1 MTHETITLPEV
12 SDDEHRTLNLLLEQL
27 NAKARR
33 NRLRAA
39 YYDMR
44 HAPRLIGSV
53 IPPQYWRAGIVLGW
67 SGKAVDTLARRT
79 NLDGF
84 IWPDGDLDSLGY
96 RELYEENNLGSEVS
110 QGTIS
115 SLIHSV
121 SFVVNTQGEDGE
133 PDSLMHFKDA
143 MNATGEW
150 NGRARRLD
158 NLLSVTSRS
167 TDGGDK
173 GKPTGLVLYLDGM
186 TLIGEKVDGKWVLK
200 DRQEHAWGVP
210 ADPLV
215 YKPRVG
221 RPFGSSRISRA
232 VMSLQ
237 DQATR
242 TAIRLEAHGDI
253 YAIPDLWLFGA
264 DESIFKNADGTQ
276 KETWQIV
283 MGRIKGVP
291 DDADATS
298 DALARADV
306 KQIPA
311 SSPQPHLDTF
321 KQQAQMFSGETSIP
335 LTSLGVSDMSNP
347 TSADSYIAS
356 REDLIAEAEG
366 ATDDWRTG
374 LRRSFIRGLAMRNGI
389 KASDIPTE
397 WLTID
402 TKWRSPIYL
411 SRAQQADAGMKQ
423 LTAIPW
429 LAETEVGLELLGLD
443 DQQMKRA
450 LAERRRIE
458 GGSVLERLRASAGA
472 PAEDA
477 AAVKAKADAMG
488 ILIRSG
494 VKPEDAAER
503 VGFAGMKFTGAVPVT
518 LRLPESEAVKLEGG
532 GGDEPSV

>member
-1 MTHETITLPEV
+1 MTHDVITLPGV
-12 SDDEHRTLNLLLEQL
+12 LDDENRTLNRLLEQL
-27 NAKARR
+27 DAKVRR

-84 IWPDGDLDSLGY
+84 VWPDGDLDSLGY
-96 RELYEENNLGSEVS
+96 RELWEGNNLGSEVS

-121 SFVVNTQGEDGE
+121 AFIINTRGLAGE
-133 PDSLMHFKDA
+133 PDALIHFKDA

-150 NGRARRLD
+150 NSRARRLD
-158 NLLSVTSRS
+158 NLLSITDRG
-167 TDGGDK
+167 TDGSDK
-173 GKPTGLVLYLDGM
+173 GKPTGLALYLDGK
-186 TLIGEKVDGKWVLK
+186 TYTAAKVDGRWAITN
-200 DRQEHAWGVP
+200 DHPEHAWGVP
-210 ADPLV
+210 AEPLV

-264 DESIFKNADGTQ
+264 DESIFKNADGSQ
-276 KETWQIV
+276 KESWQIV

-291 DDADATS
+291 DDADAP
-298 DALARADV
+298 DNLARADV

-321 KQQAQMFSGETSIP
+321 KQQAQLFSGETSIP
-335 LTSLGVSDMSNP
+335 LTSLGVSDTSNP

-366 ATDDWRTG
+366 ATDDWRPA
-374 LRRSFIRGLAMRNGI
+374 LRRASIRALAMQNNI
-389 KASDIPTE
+389 AADEIPAE
-397 WLTID
+397 WMTID

-443 DQQMKRA
+443 EQQMKRA
-450 LAERRRIE
+450 LSERRRSVGSGALAKLTE
-458 GGSVLERLRASAGA
+458 AARQVSGGTQQA
-472 PAEDA
+472 
-477 AAVKAKADAMG
+477 
-488 ILIRSG
+488 
-494 VKPEDAAER
+494 
-503 VGFAGMKFTGAVPVT
+503 
-518 LRLPESEAVKLEGG
+518 
-532 GGDEPSV
+532 